1 MDEFGFYQEVYP
13 VVLYIGDNPT
23 VVTFHNDTVVEAIV
37 IYNRPET
44 AYPVRLWVEGKGAA
58 DGGVKRLLIRHVG
71 PIEADHDQGPAA
83 GGIGRRGD
91 LIGAGAAAGDG
102 GGGAAASKA

>member
-58 DGGVKRLLIRHVG
+58 DGNVTFTCARTTAPASSRRATSPSGGRSRG
-71 PIEADHDQGPAA
+71 PPSPSP
-83 GGIGRRGD
+83 
-91 LIGAGAAAGDG
+91 
-102 GGGAAASKA
+102 SKKGTSTTSTS

>member
-13 VVLYIGDNPT
+13 VVLYIGDNPA
-23 VVTFHNDTVVEAIV
+23 VVTFHNDTVVEAVV

-58 DGGVKRLLIRHVG
+58 DGNVTFTCV
-71 PIEADHDQGPAA
+71 
-83 GGIGRRGD
+83 GRRSREGRRRATSPGSGNRAEGPPS
-91 LIGAGAAAGDG
+91 LLSSLSRPRKGT
-102 GGGAAASKA
+102 STTSTS

>member
-44 AYPVRLWVEGKGAA
+44 AYPVRLWVEGKGRRRRRERDA
-58 DGGVKRLLIRHVG
+58 RFLLSRALVR
-71 PIEADHDQGPAA
+71 QLLL
-83 GGIGRRGD
+83 R
-91 LIGAGAAAGDG
+91 AGARGARPRAART
-102 GGGAAASKA
+102 